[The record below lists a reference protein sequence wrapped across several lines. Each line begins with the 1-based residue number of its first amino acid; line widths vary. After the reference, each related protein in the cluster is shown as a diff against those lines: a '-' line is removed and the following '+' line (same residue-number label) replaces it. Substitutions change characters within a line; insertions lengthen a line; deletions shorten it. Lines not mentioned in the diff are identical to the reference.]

1 VYNSRRGPSR
11 LRAVKTPPA
20 DLAERLWKV
29 ADRALQQDGEL
40 RIDGL
45 AELSGVPRATLY
57 YYFAGKDDVLA
68 FLLAQQLQRGTATI
82 DAAVH
87 SGGGPA
93 ERLAE
98 VVRAM
103 LRTMAQHPALC
114 TRLMGGM
121 ANGVA
126 GAELMAEV
134 ERTLMAPVRDLLVQ
148 AQESGDLV
156 VHDPMDTTL
165 SLVGAVAI
173 TAMVRTATGSFDA
186 DDVADRLI
194 PQFLDGL
201 RPRDCSPPAGDLGQ
215 RHG

>member
-1 VYNSRRGPSR
+1 
-11 LRAVKTPPA
+11 VKTPPA
-20 DLAERLWKV
+20 DLAERLWNV

-40 RIDGL
+40 RIDDL

-82 DAAVH
+82 DAAVR
-87 SGGGPA
+87 GPGGPA
-93 ERLAE
+93 HRLAE

-121 ANGVA
+121 ASGMA
-126 GAELMAEV
+126 GAQLMTEV
-134 ERTLMAPVRDLLVQ
+134 ERTLMAPVRDLLLQ
-148 AQESGDLV
+148 AQENGELV
-156 VHDPMDTTL
+156 IRDPVDTTL

-173 TAMVRTATGSFDA
+173 TAMVRTAMGSFDP

-201 RPRDCSPPAGDLGQ
+201 RPRDCARPSGDLGP
-215 RHG
+215 RHE